1 MKHVIIIV
9 ALLFTTLTFGQYK
22 DDISIVQFSAPFTM
36 DAEVSLKKFKE
47 YNTFTLRIP
56 KHADFIKKEKVKYLP
71 TIILYSN
78 GEEIVRI
85 HGGISLILPENTIEI
100 LQDNIDELLNNK
112 F

>member
-1 MKHVIIIV
+1 MKLLI

-36 DAEVSLKKFKE
+36 DEEISLKKFKE
-47 YNTFTLRIP
+47 YNVFTLRIP

-85 HGGISLILPENTIEI
+85 HGGIGLILPEDTIEI